1 MRVKLKIDAI
11 DSDYPCWLAHKMHVW
26 LKIVAIGTIHG
37 CFRQNSCNWP
47 ILYTFQL
54 KELQLAQTM
63 RISVEIVVISSDY
76 VHFR

>member
-1 MRVKLKIDAI
+1 
-11 DSDYPCWLAHKMHVW
+11 MHVW
-26 LKIVAIGTIHG
+26 LKIVAIGTIHE

-63 RISVEIVVISSDY
+63 RISVEIVVISSDC
-76 VHFR
+76 VHFRCNRCNWLRSFALQLKSL

>member
-1 MRVKLKIDAI
+1 
-11 DSDYPCWLAHKMHVW
+11 MHVW

-54 KELQLAQTM
+54 KDLQLAQTM
-63 RISVEIVVISSDY
+63 RISVEIVVISSECVYLAQTIRITVEVIVIGSDNM
-76 VHFR
+76 FIS